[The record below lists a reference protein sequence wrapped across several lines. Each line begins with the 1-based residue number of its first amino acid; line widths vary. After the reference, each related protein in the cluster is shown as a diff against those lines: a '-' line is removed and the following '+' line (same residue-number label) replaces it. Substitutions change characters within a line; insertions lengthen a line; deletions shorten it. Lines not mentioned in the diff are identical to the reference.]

1 MSYRTCINGTQVFGN
16 NEYYPEW
23 IEFIESQGIEV
34 NDEGLYEGEIF
45 DFMGA
50 LATVEKITLR
60 LSKERDERKKNL
72 LEKFPEYSKLQA
84 LSLFDWT
91 DIPKKCEKGNESL
104 FDQLY
109 DAVRNG
115 YAFMPYALYLAC
127 QDKLQKDDD
136 INLEVLEGMIRFHR
150 YKIKP
155 GETIHVSAS

>member
-34 NDEGLYEGEIF
+34 DDEGLYEGEIT

-50 LATVEKITLR
+50 LETVEKITLR

-72 LEKFPEYSKLQA
+72 LEKFPEYPETP
-84 LSLFDWT
+84 SLFDWT
-91 DIPKKCEKGNESL
+91 DIPKKCEEKNMSL

-115 YAFMPYALYLAC
+115 YAFMPYALFMAC
-127 QDKLQKDDD
+127 QNKIEKDDYID
-136 INLEVLEGMIRFHR
+136 LEILQGNHFHR
-150 YKIKP
+150 YKLKP
-155 GETIHVSAS
+155 GETIHVSGR